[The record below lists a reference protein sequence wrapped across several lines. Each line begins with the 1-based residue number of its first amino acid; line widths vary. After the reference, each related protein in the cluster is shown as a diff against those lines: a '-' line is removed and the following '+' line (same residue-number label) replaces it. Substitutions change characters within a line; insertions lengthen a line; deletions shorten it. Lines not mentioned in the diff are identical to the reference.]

1 MGFRKSFTAATVA
14 VAMMAVPTLAQAA
27 SPASRLSLGA
37 STVSGARA
45 GVVGREENKM
55 GGSVILA
62 VLAAAAVI
70 AGIVIIADGGNDDE
84 GPVSN

>member
-1 MGFRKSFTAATVA
+1 MGFRKSAMAATVA
-14 VAMMAVPTLAQAA
+14 MAMAVVPTLAQAA

-37 STVSGARA
+37 AAAPARA
-45 GVVGREENKM
+45 GAVRQDESKA

-62 VLAAAAVI
+62 ILAAAAVV
-70 AGIVIIADGGNDDE
+70 AGIVVAVDGGNDND